1 MNLFL
6 QEGESDRDGDE
17 PSPVGIVRRVII
29 GAYEK
34 SLKRTEELAN
44 PETEEGVRMKRILV
58 G

>member
-17 PSPVGIVRRVII
+17 PSPVEIVRRVAI

-34 SLKRTEELAN
+34 SLKRTEELTN
-44 PETEEGVRMKRILV
+44 PEEGVKRRRILV

>member
-17 PSPVGIVRRVII
+17 PSPVGIARRAII
-29 GAYEK
+29 DAYEK
-34 SLKRTEELAN
+34 SLKRTEELAT
-44 PETEEGVRMKRILV
+44 PEEGVETRRKILV